1 MPDAFTNSKQQQT
14 KNDRRRERKANKK
27 LQLKNS
33 SLASE
38 SEEVAVA
45 KK

>member
-1 MPDAFTNSKQQQT
+1 M
-14 KNDRRRERKANKK
+14 
-27 LQLKNS
+27 QLRNS

-45 KK
+45 TKLKPVLEEIDLSEKSDEAMVE